1 MYLILYKGFFEEM
14 SKYIYKMK
22 IHFIFERNKKIMI
35 RERNRIIYFI
45 LVLVVIILG
54 LGSRCFSEYLPKW
67 IHLYLGDILWAL
79 MIFFIFGFLFKRK
92 NTFWI
97 SIVSLLF
104 SFSIEISQL
113 YQAQWINTI
122 RHTTIGGLV
131 LGYGFL
137 WSDLLAYAI
146 GISIG
151 VLLEKQVIFK
161 SIKVNR

>member
-1 MYLILYKGFFEEM
+1 
-14 SKYIYKMK
+14 
-22 IHFIFERNKKIMI
+22 MI
-35 RERNRIIYFI
+35 NERNRIIYFI

-54 LGSRCFSEYLPKW
+54 LGSRYFSEYLPKW

-92 NTFWI
+92 STFWI
-97 SIVSLLF
+97 TVVSLLF

-113 YQAQWINTI
+113 YQAQWINAI

-137 WSDLLAYAI
+137 WSDLLAYAV

-151 VLLEKQVIFK
+151 VLLEKQVMFK
-161 SIKVNR
+161 FIKVNR